1 MRSLVVLSA
10 LFAACVAA
18 PNYSVLLKS
27 SPSLVSGPVYT
38 EVQPAVSVVSPVYS
52 VPAAVSHQS
61 RVDVKSTPAVVKSY
75 VSSPVVVKS
84 VPTVISAP
92 VSVVPA
98 TTNYVGGSA
107 VSQQSRVDVK
117 SYPAVVSQQVTQAV
131 VAPTVVESVPS
142 VAHAAYLTPVAQHV
156 VVKSS
161 PTVYTEQ
168 VGTPVITAHSVYPS
182 VYTTW

>member
-18 PNYSVLLKS
+18 PQYSYLLKS
-27 SPSLVSGPVYT
+27 SPLVYT

-61 RVDVKSTPAVVKSY
+61 RVDVKSSPAVVNSY
-75 VSSPVVVKS
+75 VTSPVVKS
-84 VPTVISAP
+84 VPSVVSAP

-98 TTNYVGGSA
+98 ASTYVGGSA

-117 SYPAVVSQQVTQAV
+117 SYPAVISQQV
-131 VAPTVVESVPS
+131 APAVVESVPS
-142 VAHAAYLTPVAQHV
+142 VAHAAYLTPVAQQV

-161 PTVYTEQ
+161 PAVFTEQ
-168 VGTPVITAHSVYPS
+168 VGTPVIATHSLYPS
-182 VYTTW
+182 VYSAW